1 MNIKELR
8 IGNYVRG
15 IFDEENE
22 LSEIVKVGCLDS
34 LYITENNNEIYFADG
49 NHEYY
54 KDIHGVKLTHEL
66 LLNFG
71 YKNTS
76 QTIGLSVYKIIGH
89 TIHCINEDL
98 FICNKN
104 GIILKHLHQL
114 QNLYFTL
121 NSEELEQNG
130 NKKGNSYTRTT
141 QQMEARH
148 KRTSD

>member
-15 IFDEENE
+15 VFDDENE
-22 LSEIVKVGCLDS
+22 FSEIVKVGCLDS
-34 LYITENNNEIYFADG
+34 LDITENNNEIYFTDG

-54 KDIHGVKLTHEL
+54 KEIDGIQLTEEL
-66 LLNFG
+66 ILNFG
-71 YKNTS
+71 YKKTS
-76 QTIGLSVYKIIGH
+76 KTIGLSVYKILGH
-89 TIHCINEDL
+89 TIHCFNNDL
-98 FICNKN
+98 FMCNKN
-104 GIILKHLHQL
+104 GIILKQVHQL

-121 NSEELEQNG
+121 NNEELEQNG

-141 QQMEARH
+141 QQVEARH